1 VLRSEDQGGRGIPV
15 FRYDTFVQAGAS
27 QEYSFVTALPR
38 AASYVLVHSSFRYG
52 LHARWLEERALRL
65 ARFVGLVQFSLS
77 HVTLPHTAQRVFDV
91 RLQKNRTPPRTGYH
105 KAPLPPERV
114 YSSRAT
120 FGGASASA
128 FGRAEASLK
137 YFSEQERC
145 T

>member
-1 VLRSEDQGGRGIPV
+1 MLRSEDQGGRGIPV

-27 QEYSFVTALPR
+27 QEYSFITALPR

-91 RLQKNRTPPRTGYH
+91 RLPKEPHP
-105 KAPLPPERV
+105 AESRV
-114 YSSRAT
+114 S
-120 FGGASASA
+120 
-128 FGRAEASLK
+128 
-137 YFSEQERC
+137 
-145 T
+145 